1 MATEQI
7 ITAEELFGAAS
18 RLAEVGSER
27 VVATIASLGV
37 LYQIA
42 VAVAAIVFIFIVVRY
57 ASALTHILLTSI
69 LGREK
74 RTSTQ
79 LYAAEIRNIEIVTSL
94 LGVLLI
100 ALSVVRCSIVDSL
113 QPIFSPLASLSSWEL
128 AGITLS
134 AIVGIILVERF
145 LLWIVGSVTLRRDV
159 CIGIWHIKLLHFSCV
174 ILLTA
179 PSLLIMLLN
188 SGFVAEIALY
198 ISVTISS
205 ISLFLFIKE
214 TFLLFRAQRV
224 SIFHWFLYLCTLEI
238 FPLSLLLAPILRE
251 GL

>member
-7 ITAEELFGAAS
+7 ITAEELFGGAC
-18 RLAEVGSER
+18 RLAEAGSEKIS
-27 VVATIASLGV
+27 ATIASLGV
-37 LYQIA
+37 YYQIA
-42 VAVAAIVFIFIVVRY
+42 VAVAAIVFTFIVVRY
-57 ASALTHILLTSI
+57 ALALTHILFTSI

-79 LYAAEIRNIEIVTSL
+79 LYAAEIHNIEIVTSL

-100 ALSVVRCSIVDSL
+100 ALGVVRCSIVDYL
-113 QPIFSPLASLSSWEL
+113 QPIFSPLASLSSWKL

-134 AIVGIILVERF
+134 AIAGIILVERI
-145 LLWIVGSVTLRRDV
+145 LLWIVGYITSRRDI
-159 CIGIWHIKLLHFSCV
+159 CNGIWQVKQLHFSCV

-179 PSLLIMLLN
+179 PSLLIMLLS
-188 SGFVAEIALY
+188 SGFVAEIAFY

-224 SIFHWFLYLCTLEI
+224 SIFHWFLYLCALEI